1 MDFKMEILLTND
13 DSHDS
18 PLFHFAIEKMREFG
32 NLTVVVPTEEQS
44 WKGKS
49 ITRYGDLVPGEI
61 SVPGGSAHTLNGTPA
76 DCVNYGI
83 YHLFKNKPDL
93 VVSGINMGRN
103 TGVSFAF
110 SSGTIGAC
118 LEGNIAG
125 IPGIALSQVLAPEVF
140 QYWIAHRALPETEL
154 DRIRRQSGVIVNKVM
169 ARYRENEAFR
179 EDRVTWNLNM
189 PFQTAKDW
197 EIKNTFL
204 GHSVYGSCFRKE
216 GEVFRHNLED
226 RTPDIQEGS
235 DVSTTEAGHV
245 SLTRLDM
252 FLFGQ

>member
-1 MDFKMEILLTND
+1 MEILLTND

-49 ITRYGDLVPGEI
+49 ITRYGDLTPGEI
-61 SVPGGSAHTLNGTPA
+61 SVPGGAAQTLNGTPA

-83 YHLFKNKPDL
+83 YHLFENKPDL

-103 TGVSFAF
+103 TGVSFAY

-125 IPGIALSQVLAPEVF
+125 IPGVALSQVLAPEVF
-140 QYWIAHRALPETEL
+140 QHWIAHRALPGTEL
-154 DRIRRQSGVIVNKVM
+154 DRIRQQSGAIIDRVM
-169 ARYRENEAFR
+169 SRYLGDEAFR
-179 EDRVTWNLNM
+179 GGRLTWNVNM
-189 PFQTAKDW
+189 PFQTVADW
-197 EIKNTFL
+197 EVQDTFL

-216 GEVFRHNLED
+216 GEVFRHNLEG
-226 RTPDIQEGS
+226 RTPDTREGS
-235 DVSTTEAGHV
+235 DVATTESGHV